1 MLKNN
6 LKKIN
11 FNMNILNNEYIS
23 WGLRIILV
31 LYAAMVAPNLNKEI
45 SNIFDNV
52 IVRLI
57 LACLIVFLSFHDT
70 TLAILLAISFVV
82 SIQTLNKHKVN
93 TITNPTESFYGDDNT
108 EENEQE
114 QYTNDEDTNDEA
126 MNDES
131 MNDEAMN
138 DEAMN
143 DEAMNGESSTTET
156 FQNNDYG
163 QEEEYRQEDFYNFDK
178 IQSETSQENCT
189 INNNINKTIGNNTIN
204 EQQTKT
210 INSLITDNLTTPGYD
225 KELNHYPVNFN

>member
-114 QYTNDEDTNDEA
+114 LNMNDEDMNDEA
-126 MNDES
+126 

>member
-11 FNMNILNNEYIS
+11 FDMSILNNEYIS

-31 LYAAMVAPNLNKEI
+31 LYAAMVAPNLNKEL

-93 TITNPTESFYGDDNT
+93 TITNPTESFYVDGEGEEDST

-114 QYTNDEDTNDEA
+114 TN
-126 MNDES
+126 MNGES
-131 MNDEAMN
+131 MNEPMNGEAMTG
-138 DEAMN
+138 
-143 DEAMNGESSTTET
+143 EAMNGEAMNGEAMNSEAMNSEAMKGEAMNGET
-156 FQNNDYG
+156 MNYD
-163 QEEEYRQEDFYNFDK
+163 QENFYNYE
-178 IQSETSQENCT
+178 SETNEDNSF
-189 INNNINKTIGNNTIN
+189 ISDSKLKSMGNNLLCDKPTGPITTFN
-204 EQQTKT
+204 NGYQTQ
-210 INSLITDNLTTPGYD
+210 GYD
-225 KELNHYPVNFN
+225 STAKHYMYN